1 MGEKQDRYFQYLL
14 LQSLDGM
21 VRAFGGISV
30 VARVGGGRKS
40 LGEEMVDQKS
50 LRLCVR
56 SVQSG
61 IRMSH
66 QRMIIIGGL
75 SVAMGAVGLT
85 DCEA

>member
-1 MGEKQDRYFQYLL
+1 M
-14 LQSLDGM
+14 
-21 VRAFGGISV
+21 

-66 QRMIIIGGL
+66 QRMIIKGGL